1 MIIAVLY
8 KFLFKWK
15 SPSFA
20 TELRLDRKR
29 GVRKDMTDVLF
40 PPPPMLQHFLNYF
53 KTTLHLYYMCFKEKS
68 NRFFLCSRNT
78 IMRLIEFAACRDAY
92 VCSWNRGLPPICLQP
107 LRLHRH
113 LWFCLWGALDQLWT
127 QVCGFVPPNM
137 LIIVNYVSYKTLCF
151 FVPFPFLGLKCTQFD
166 GYIESE
172 VFQMKA
178 LQVWPLTFCPGY
190 RNLPYIYVP
199 SNKHKCRISPMCS
212 CS

>member
-40 PPPPMLQHFLNYF
+40 PPSPMLQHFLNCF
-53 KTTLHLYYMCFKEKS
+53 KTTLYLYYMCFKKKS

-78 IMRLIEFAACRDAY
+78 IMKLNEFAAGMRMYALGIVAY
-92 VCSWNRGLPPICLQP
+92 LQSAFNRFDCIVIFGSVFEELWINYG
-107 LRLHRH
+107 HRF
-113 LWFCLWGALDQLWT
+113 LA
-127 QVCGFVPPNM
+127 PNM
-137 LIIVNYVSYKTLCF
+137 LIMYLTRLFVSLSSS
-151 FVPFPFLGLKCTQFD
+151 FLGLKCTQFD

-178 LQVWPLTFCPGY
+178 LQVWPLSILSWLQESSLHL
-190 RNLPYIYVP
+190 RAI
-199 SNKHKCRISPMCS
+199 K
-212 CS
+212 